1 MKKSKTYRF
10 KESTIMLL
18 DQLRTD
24 CFSNDMSETEL
35 VEFLIYVASVQR
47 LGFDKVVEI
56 IEESYC

>member
-35 VEFLIYVASVQR
+35 VEYLIYIASVQR